1 LRMNNEPG
9 AKTVSIVGS
18 WSNASRWWANEER
31 GSVETS
37 GRLASHFCWLFG
49 ICRKISIT
57 PACNF
62 PSLQLVTNG
71 PLVAFKRFDMTLKIE
86 KTVDGHRT
94 TVRLIGR
101 VQAEDLPEVTRQL
114 EASGKEVVL
123 RLDDVTL
130 VDVDVVRFLNRCETE
145 GMRLVDCS
153 PYIRMW
159 MSREQKRSWP
169 GWSINNEKQITFGG
183 EHEMAKT
190 YKAVEVAGP
199 GNFRIVERPITPPSD
214 EQVLIRVE
222 ACGICHTDSLTV
234 EGQFPGLSFPRVP
247 GHEVAGRIEAIGSSA
262 SQWRV
267 GQRVGVGFFGGY
279 DGHCELCRRGD
290 FINCQN
296 LTIPGIG
303 VDGGY
308 AEMMLADANAVVSIP
323 DLLKAVDA
331 APLLCAGVTTY
342 NALRNAPLRSGDL
355 VAVQGIGGLGHLGIQ
370 FARRM
375 GFRTVAIARG
385 VEKGKLAKE
394 LGASSYINAET
405 EDPAAA
411 LQRMGG
417 AKVILATAASS
428 SSMGPLIA
436 GLAPRGRLIVLGAS
450 AEPIQVD
457 AVQLLFGARSIEG
470 SLTGTAIDIEDT
482 LAFSVLQNVR
492 PIIEMVPLERAAE
505 AYARMMRGEARFRIV
520 LTTRP

>member
-1 LRMNNEPG
+1 M
-9 AKTVSIVGS
+9 
-18 WSNASRWWANEER
+18 
-31 GSVETS
+31 
-37 GRLASHFCWLFG
+37 
-49 ICRKISIT
+49 
-57 PACNF
+57 
-62 PSLQLVTNG
+62 
-71 PLVAFKRFDMTLKIE
+71 
-86 KTVDGHRT
+86 
-94 TVRLIGR
+94 
-101 VQAEDLPEVTRQL
+101 
-114 EASGKEVVL
+114 
-123 RLDDVTL
+123 
-130 VDVDVVRFLNRCETE
+130 
-145 GMRLVDCS
+145 
-153 PYIRMW
+153 
-159 MSREQKRSWP
+159 
-169 GWSINNEKQITFGG
+169 
-183 EHEMAKT
+183 
-190 YKAVEVAGP
+190 
-199 GNFRIVERPITPPSD
+199 
-214 EQVLIRVE
+214 
-222 ACGICHTDSLTV
+222 
-234 EGQFPGLSFPRVP
+234 
-247 GHEVAGRIEAIGSSA
+247 
-262 SQWRV
+262 
-267 GQRVGVGFFGGY
+267 GVGFFGGY